1 MVIVLIATRY
11 QTILNWIQNV
21 NYPNISSIGI
31 MKQNGP
37 KIYLYVESELSYQ
50 EIIYLFKE
58 AINKQGGAVYVYEF
72 YGIYNGMIDYNA
84 YMSETS
90 KKTMKYYQSIKK
102 DITDLEILDYKKA
115 HSL

>member
-11 QTILNWIQNV
+11 QTILNWIQNIA
-21 NYPNISSIGI
+21 YQEISSIGI

-37 KIYLYVESELSYQ
+37 KIYLCVDSQLSFQ
-50 EIIYLFKE
+50 TIIRLFKQT
-58 AINKQGGAVYVYEF
+58 IQKQGGAAYVYEF

-84 YMSETS
+84 YMSETG
-90 KKTMKYYQSIKK
+90 KQTMKYYQSIKK
-102 DITDLEILDYKKA
+102 DITDLEILNYQQA